1 MMDDLFY
8 TDPLECQDCHKKQD
22 AGSMVWVNGRCY
34 CPKCYEYRK
43 NIIIDLTTGGKK
55 Q

>member
-22 AGSMVWVNGRCY
+22 AGSMVWVNGRCV